1 MTKKER
7 LGAERDR
14 LKLMYDNQRELSGG
28 AELVYG
34 IDEAGR
40 GPLCGP
46 VVAGCC
52 ILDESVEILYLND
65 SKKISEKKREL
76 IYEDIISK
84 AVAYGIGSASPQR
97 IDEIN
102 ILNATYEAMQEAYD
116 NCRRMLAERAAAKEV
131 HISQDIPAPVQ
142 NSERDFDA
150 DGADLKKAEGSE
162 DDMPLKNAAEAAEED
177 SASVD
182 SAYHKLGQYAG
193 ILDDNAT
200 CCVLVDGSK
209 TVPGIHAPQAAVVKG
224 DAKCPAISAASILAK
239 VTRDRLME
247 EYDRAHPEY
256 GMAKHKGY
264 GTKEHIEAIR
274 KYGITDI
281 YRRSFLKNIL

>member
-1 MTKKER
+1 MTKEER
-7 LGAERDR
+7 LGAERIR
-14 LKLMYDNQRELSGG
+14 LKAMYDNQRELSGS
-28 AELVYG
+28 AELVFG

-52 ILDESVEILYLND
+52 VLDEDTEILYLND

-84 AVAYGIGSASPQR
+84 ALAYGIGSASPAR

-116 NCRRMLAERAAAKEV
+116 NCHKMLEER
-131 HISQDIPAPVQ
+131 
-142 NSERDFDA
+142 
-150 DGADLKKAEGSE
+150 
-162 DDMPLKNAAEAAEED
+162 EAADTGEID
-177 SASVD
+177 STGSVL
-182 SAYHKLGQYAG
+182 SFRKIEQYAKCMKQG
-193 ILDDNAT
+193 TDI
-200 CCVLVDGSK
+200 CILVDGNK
-209 TVPGIHAPQAAVVKG
+209 TVPGIHEPQAAVVKG

-239 VTRDRLME
+239 VTRDRLMT
-247 EYDRAHPEY
+247 EYDRLHPEY
-256 GMAKHKGY
+256 GMARHKGY

-274 KYGITDI
+274 RYGITDI
-281 YRRSFLKNIL
+281 YRKSFLRKLL